1 MLKKGIRKEDGYAW
15 YAEQM
20 VLLMVNH
27 GMKEG
32 IYGFMR
38 NSEERYDLFV
48 DKIYEFLKRGEPF
61 LVMDEMGKLYFLD
74 EMDIEEHLYYPVLS
88 AAESTDGTD
97 IIDDVYT
104 ALSHIEQVNA
114 NLVDE
119 GKVE

>member
-20 VLLMVNH
+20 VLLMVHH
-27 GMKEG
+27 GMKDG

-88 AAESTDGTD
+88 AAESADGTD